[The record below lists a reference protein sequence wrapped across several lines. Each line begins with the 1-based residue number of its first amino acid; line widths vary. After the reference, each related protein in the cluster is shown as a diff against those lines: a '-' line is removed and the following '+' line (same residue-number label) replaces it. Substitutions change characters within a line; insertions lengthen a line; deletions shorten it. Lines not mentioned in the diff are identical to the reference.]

1 MKKAFVLSG
10 GAARGFAH
18 LGVAKALYEHGIYP
32 SAISGTSAGAIA
44 GTFLASGFT
53 PDEIIE
59 MMDGKLTRKM
69 LSWHSIRHGLV
80 SFKKVRAY
88 LEENLRYTTFEEL
101 PIPLYVTA
109 TSYIDGRQK
118 IFNKG
123 NIMDAVE
130 ASCAIPAIF
139 PSVEIDSMVYVDGGL
154 ANNLP
159 VEPFIARKNDII
171 AIHVN
176 PIRDLSPKRD
186 LWETIDRSFHL
197 SFANMVYS
205 SAQGCFMYIEP
216 KELTNYL
223 LFDLHKS
230 HEIIQVGYDY
240 TQLYLA
246 ERTHLLKLKDEKN
259 LIDRIKMGVK
269 DFFKN

>member
-18 LGVAKALYEHGIYP
+18 LGVAKALYEQGVFP
-32 SAISGTSAGAIA
+32 SAISGTSAGSIA
-44 GTFLASGFT
+44 GAFLACGFT

-59 MMDGKLTRKM
+59 MLDGKLTRKM
-69 LSWHSIRHGLV
+69 LTWHSIRHGLV
-80 SFKKVRAY
+80 SFKKIRVY

-118 IFNKG
+118 IFSKG

-139 PSVEIDSMVYVDGGL
+139 PLVEIDSVMYVDGGL
-154 ANNLP
+154 SNNLP
-159 VEPFIARKNDII
+159 VEPFLDRKTDVIAV
-171 AIHVN
+171 HVN
-176 PIRDLSPKRD
+176 PIRDLSPKRG

-205 SAQGCFMYIEP
+205 SAHDCFMYIEP
-216 KELTNYL
+216 KELANYE
-223 LFDLHKS
+223 LFDLNKS
-230 HEIIQVGYDY
+230 HEIIQIGYDY
-240 TQLYLA
+240 AKLYLA
-246 ERTHLLKLKDEKN
+246 ERTHLLKEDESFLRKFKASVKNFLKN
-259 LIDRIKMGVK
+259 
-269 DFFKN
+269 

>member
-18 LGVAKALYEHGIYP
+18 LGVAKALYEQGIYP

-44 GTFLASGFT
+44 GLFLANGFT

-59 MMDGKLTRKM
+59 MLDGKLTVKM
-69 LSWHSIRHGLV
+69 LTWHSIRNGLV
-80 SFKKVRAY
+80 SFKKIRTY

-118 IFNKG
+118 IFSRG

-139 PSVEIDSMVYVDGGL
+139 PSVEIDSVVYVDGGL
-154 ANNLP
+154 ASNLP
-159 VEPFIARKNDII
+159 VEPFAARKHDVI
-171 AIHVN
+171 AVHVN
-176 PIRDLSPKRD
+176 PIRDLGNKRG

-197 SFANMVYS
+197 SFANSVHS
-205 SAQGCFMYIEP
+205 SAQNCFMYIEP
-216 KELTNYL
+216 KELINYG
-223 LFDLHKS
+223 LFELNKS
-230 HEIIQVGYDY
+230 HEIIQIGYEY
-240 TQLYLA
+240 TKLYLA
-246 ERTHLLKLKDEKN
+246 ERTHLLTQDESLLGKLKAGVKN
-259 LIDRIKMGVK
+259 LLKS
-269 DFFKN
+269 

>member
-18 LGVAKALYEHGIYP
+18 LGVAKALYEKSIYP

-44 GTFLASGFT
+44 GLFLANGFM

-59 MMDGKLTRKM
+59 MLDGKLTRKM
-69 LSWHSIRHGLV
+69 LTWHSIRHGLV
-80 SFKKVRAY
+80 SFKKIRIY

-101 PIPLYVTA
+101 PIPLYITA

-130 ASCAIPAIF
+130 ASCAIPTIF
-139 PSVEIDSMVYVDGGL
+139 PSVEIDSIQYVDGGL
-154 ANNLP
+154 ASNLP
-159 VEPFIARKNDII
+159 VEPFALRKRDVV
-171 AIHVN
+171 AVHVN
-176 PIRDLSPKRD
+176 PIRDLSQKRG
-186 LWETIDRSFHL
+186 LWETVDRSFHL
-197 SFANMVYS
+197 SFANTVYS

-216 KELTNYL
+216 KELINYG
-223 LFDLHKS
+223 LFDLNKS
-230 HEIIQVGYDY
+230 HDIIQVGYDY
-240 TQLYLA
+240 AKLYLA
-246 ERTHLLKLKDEKN
+246 ERTHLLNQEDNLLQKLKAGVKN
-259 LIDRIKMGVK
+259 LLKS
-269 DFFKN
+269 